1 MTRINK
7 ASLASSSQAIEDIE
21 AHSIKL
27 IYIGSIV
34 ERKGLRYLVNALKRI
49 KIYYPEFKLYIVG
62 DEKQDQ
68 IHTLELKDLIRK
80 MTYRII
86 FHF

>member
-34 ERKGLRYLVNALKRI
+34 ERKGLRYLV
-49 KIYYPEFKLYIVG
+49 
-62 DEKQDQ
+62 
-68 IHTLELKDLIRK
+68 K
-80 MTYRII
+80 MP
-86 FHF
+86 